1 MSVKNLSRKVIL
13 TNFFLVIIFSGCAST
28 PPASTTQLMAQWN
41 SNLPDGFKIQLE
53 VAKLTEE
60 AYHAIVDTPI
70 KELQTDAGS
79 QRVGDLVTSARDK
92 YRQWQSYGN
101 YYVPR
106 PDPALFYSIHRAGS
120 GGYTHGF
127 KARFGSLTY
136 DSGTPGNKGSVLEGL
151 LNFGNTGSLPPSTGV
166 IESSR
171 GKAIFAG
178 QYGYEWNW
186 QAMQPF
192 KDIMEGDRVADIPA
206 LIGRIKR

>member
-1 MSVKNLSRKVIL
+1 MFAKNPSRMPML
-13 TNFFLVIIFSGCAST
+13 MTCFLIVIFSGCVSA
-28 PPASTTQLMAQWN
+28 PPVPTTQLMAQWN
-41 SNLPDGFKIQLE
+41 SNLPSGFKIQLE
-53 VAKLTEE
+53 VAMLAEE

-70 KELQTDAGS
+70 KELQTEAGA

-101 YYVPR
+101 YHVPR
-106 PDPALFYSIHRAGS
+106 ASRALCYSIHRPGS
-120 GGYTHGF
+120 SGYTYGF
-127 KARFGSLTY
+127 KARFASFTY
-136 DSGTPGNKGSVLEGL
+136 DSGTPGNEGSVLEAL
-151 LNFGNTGSLPPSTGV
+151 MNFGNSGSLPPSAGV

-178 QYGYEWNW
+178 RYGDERNW